1 MTDLKIV
8 RIQTQRPSRDY
19 SDPGKIEEAQ
29 YAVDDGYVQL
39 YGMDGLSM
47 GPNHRKKLP
56 PNLTPNQWAAIMLRE
71 TVGKRRSSFNWPL
84 RYPRLVY

>member
-1 MTDLKIV
+1 MSDLRVV

-47 GPNHRKKLP
+47 GPNYRKKLP

-71 TVGKRRSSFNWPL
+71 TVGKRRSDFNRPL
-84 RYPRLVY
+84 RYQKLVY

>member
-1 MTDLKIV
+1 
-8 RIQTQRPSRDY
+8 
-19 SDPGKIEEAQ
+19 
-29 YAVDDGYVQL
+29 
-39 YGMDGLSM
+39 M

-84 RYPRLVY
+84 RYPRVAY

>member
-1 MTDLKIV
+1 MSDLKIV

-19 SDPGKIEEAQ
+19 SDPGKIEECM

-71 TVGKRRSSFNWPL
+71 TVGKRRSDFNRPL
-84 RYPRLVY
+84 HYRKLVY

>member
-71 TVGKRRSSFNWPL
+71 TVGKRRSDFNRQL
-84 RYPRLVY
+84 RYPRVAY

>member
-29 YAVDDGYVQL
+29 YAVDDGSVQL

-71 TVGKRRSSFNWPL
+71 TVGKRRSDFNRPL
-84 RYPRLVY
+84 HYRKLVY